1 MRPWWAPVV
10 LLCAA
15 ACTPG
20 RQNTARL
27 PTDPG
32 STRSEQARGAEE
44 GGGEKPGPE
53 TLEKIPSVE
62 DNPALS
68 IRPTGR
74 TGWKPENRPLAEL
87 GGSMDA
93 SISGL
98 KEAYAET
105 ETIYV
110 NRGNNASAK
119 LDWKIRDADTYR
131 IEWIEP
137 KSMANINY
145 IVRDGAKSGLRFD
158 GGTPKAKSWPVAQ
171 RQQSIDLDKFA
182 ADPLRTIVGTFE
194 SGSGTWRRIL
204 AALEAGQDGF
214 TVKKESADVGVRG
227 SKRKITRIVAKAPS
241 GSEIEIV
248 VDDERKLPL
257 TVKTSKKGAD
267 GMLDKTLWTAK
278 WASGGRHEDSSFQ
291 VP

>member
-1 MRPWWAPVV
+1 
-10 LLCAA
+10 
-15 ACTPG
+15 
-20 RQNTARL
+20 
-27 PTDPG
+27 
-32 STRSEQARGAEE
+32 
-44 GGGEKPGPE
+44 
-53 TLEKIPSVE
+53 
-62 DNPALS
+62 
-68 IRPTGR
+68 
-74 TGWKPENRPLAEL
+74 
-87 GGSMDA
+87 MDA